1 MKTEKRIPFT
11 ATLRSTLACGVLW
24 LVAGLSAAH
33 AGATWTGTLSQ
44 DWNENANWGGT
55 APSGNLVINN
65 AGVGV
70 FPIISTDP
78 TNGGIIDINVGL
90 FNSNNT
96 GRLDQRAGTLSTG
109 VGNWMRVGV
118 DAGCNGTYNLADTST
133 TGGALTGFGT
143 GSGSLNVGGSSATS
157 GRIIVG
163 NSSSTG
169 TVNVNTTGTF
179 KVEDDN
185 IAILLGDGG
194 TSTGNFNL
202 DAGTVQVN
210 SLSNKIG
217 ILVGTNGGDG
227 NFRMSGGTVNVT
239 GVVWLGDNHA
249 NSNGLLEMSGGSFAA
264 SGIEIGRTN
273 GTGQLTIAG
282 GTLNSGHVFIGRGTT
297 PTNTGSATVSVAAG
311 ATLTASG
318 EFAVGYAGN
327 GATGAAAGAYTLSG
341 THKQTGNVFNI
352 GVYDSVKGTL
362 TIEPGAD
369 LQMQNHTQ
377 MRASVA
383 TGNTTTNVVNHNG
396 GSVTFYSDGG
406 TTVGGTGY
414 LDMQFAGS
422 GSMTYNLNGGTLTVP
437 RISSTANGGARVFNF
452 NGGTLKATGATTAF
466 FSLGT
471 GSARAN
477 VRNGGAVID
486 TNGYDVTVAQAL
498 EHSNITNDAAIDGGL
513 VKNSAGKLTLT
524 GTNTYTGGTT
534 VGSGTL
540 QLGSGGTGGSL
551 STSSAISIA
560 PGATLAF
567 NQSDVVGQGTDF
579 ASAAITGGGSLVQAG
594 SGTLTLSSAN
604 TYTGATTVQAGR
616 LNLTGSLTSPV
627 TVTGGVISGTGSTTG
642 LLTLNGGT
650 IALAG
655 GAATT
660 SLTANGVGISTATT
674 LVFDAPPTAATTYDV
689 VSYGAGGQTGFSSLA
704 IGYRGTLND
713 NTGDQKI
720 EFTYGGVGTR
730 TWDTTSGTWSVGPSN
745 ANWLEGDKL
754 FYTGDTVIFDGS
766 DGSGTVSV
774 SGTVIPASV
783 AFTNASGRDYVIEGG
798 AIGGT
803 TALTKTGGGLVAL
816 KGANTYSGGTTINA
830 GTVGAG
836 GGNGTSTNLGSSAVT
851 VNSSGTLRLGYAVT
865 SNQNITTTANAISV
879 AGGTIYADDANQHL
893 SGPLEIA
900 SSGATLGSTYNAG
913 TNQAQERD
921 KGLAIDGVVSG
932 SGPVTVQHS
941 RITTNASYITS
952 FVAFSNNANTYSG
965 TITVNENTTTGE
977 GGVYLGI
984 NGSAALAN
992 AAIVIGTNVP
1002 GTARKFGS
1010 SPLVF
1015 KAGLGSA
1022 TLGSL
1027 SGAADVVLRGY
1038 DQWNHT
1044 YGTDPIAL
1052 TVGGNNTTTT
1062 YSGSM
1067 SGGGSLTKTGTGTM
1081 TLTGANT
1088 YTGNTTI
1095 HAGTLALSGSG
1106 SIASSPVITVG
1117 DAGSSNTVLD
1127 LSGLPPSGKNT
1138 GDWTLGSNQTLKGIG
1153 TVTTA
1158 STGTIT
1164 IAGTHS
1170 PGNSAAIQQINGATT
1185 YAVNSIFVWEL
1196 YGNTTSNNPTVNY
1209 DQVNVNGSLK
1219 IENGALFNVVLND
1232 SGSTVNLADNFW
1244 KTSQQWQVFSST
1256 GNLTYTNGFTL
1267 GTVSSNQTP
1276 VSNYGSFS
1284 FTYGPGS
1291 TVNLNWT
1298 AVPELSN
1305 LLVGGVLAAGLLRR
1319 RRIGARA

>member
-1 MKTEKRIPFT
+1 MKSEKRIPFT
-11 ATLRSTLACGVLW
+11 AALRSTLACGVLW
-24 LVAGLSAAH
+24 LIAGLSAAH
-33 AGATWTGTLSQ
+33 AGATWTGTSSQ

-78 TNGGIIDINVGL
+78 TSSGIVDINVGL
-90 FNSNNT
+90 LNSNNT

-109 VGNWMRVGV
+109 NGNWMRVGV
-118 DAGCNGTYNLADTST
+118 DTGCNGTYNLADTST
-133 TGGALTGFGT
+133 TSGALTGFGT
-143 GSGSLNVGGSSATS
+143 GSGGLNVGGSSTTS

-163 NSSSTG
+163 ASSSTG

-179 KVEDDN
+179 KVEHDD

-202 DAGTVQVN
+202 DAGTVEVN
-210 SLSNKIG
+210 SLANKIG

-227 NFRMSGGTVNVT
+227 NFRMSGGTVKVI

-249 NSNGLLEMSGGSFAA
+249 NSNGLLEMSGGSFTA

-273 GTGQLTIAG
+273 GTGNLTITG
-282 GTLNSGHVFIGRGTT
+282 GTLQSGHVFIGRGTAA
-297 PTNTGSATVSVAAG
+297 TNTGSATVSVSAN

-327 GATGAAAGAYTLSG
+327 GATGAAAGTYTLSG
-341 THKQTGNVFNI
+341 IHKQTGNVFNI

-369 LQMQNHTQ
+369 LQMQNNTQ

-383 TGNTTTNVVNHNG
+383 KGNTTTNVVNHNG
-396 GSVTFYSDGG
+396 GSVTFYSDAGA
-406 TTVGGTGY
+406 TVGGTGY

-437 RISSTANGGARVFNF
+437 RISSTANGGARVFNL
-452 NGGTLKATGATTAF
+452 NGGTLQAAASTATF
-466 FSLGT
+466 FNLGT

-477 VRNGGAVID
+477 VRDKGAIID
-486 TNGYDVTVAQAL
+486 SNGYNVTVAQAL
-498 EHSNITNDAAIDGGL
+498 EHSDIANDAAIDGGL
-513 VKNSAGKLTLT
+513 VKTGTGTLTLT
-524 GTNTYTGGTT
+524 GSNTYTGGTKVNAGT
-534 VGSGTL
+534 LSITGSGTL
-540 QLGSGGTGGSL
+540 GSGTYAGAISNSGTFDYASSSNQTLSGVISGTGG
-551 STSSAISIA
+551 
-560 PGATLAF
+560 LA
-567 NQSDVVGQGTDF
+567 QSGT
-579 ASAAITGGGSLVQAG
+579 
-594 SGTLTLSSAN
+594 GTLTLENAAN
-604 TYTGATTVQAGR
+604 IYTGPTTVNAGR

-655 GAATT
+655 GAAPT
-660 SLTANGVGISTATT
+660 SLTANGVAISTATT
-674 LVFDAPPTAATTYDV
+674 LVFDAPPTAATYDV
-689 VSYGAGGQTGFSSLA
+689 VTYGAGGQTGFSSLS

-713 NTGDQKI
+713 NTIAHKI

-730 TWDTTSGTWSVGPSN
+730 TWNATNGTWSVGPSN
-745 ANWLEGDKL
+745 ANWLEDDTL

-774 SGTVIPASV
+774 SGTVMPASV

-803 TALTKTGGGLVAL
+803 TPLTKTGGGLVAL

-836 GGNGTSTNLGSSAVT
+836 GGNGTSTNLGSGTVT
-851 VNSSGTLRLGYAVT
+851 VNSGGTLRLGHAVT
-865 SNQNITTTANAISV
+865 SNWNITTTANAISV

-900 SSGATLGSTYNAG
+900 PSGATLGSTYNAG
-913 TNQAQERD
+913 SNTAWERD

-941 RITTNASYITS
+941 RISTGGTWITS

-965 TITVNENTTTGE
+965 TITVNENTTTNE

-984 NGSAALAN
+984 NGSTALAN
-992 AAIVIGTNVP
+992 ADIVIDTNVP
-1002 GTARKFGS
+1002 GTARRFGN

-1015 KAGLGSA
+1015 KTGLGSA

-1027 SGAADVVLRGY
+1027 SGTADVVLTGY

-1044 YGTDPIAL
+1044 YGTDSIAL

-1062 YSGSM
+1062 YAGSM
-1067 SGGGSLTKTGTGTM
+1067 SGGGSLTKTGAGTL

-1088 YTGNTTI
+1088 YNGNTTI
-1095 HAGTLALSGSG
+1095 HAGTLALVGSNG

-1117 DAGSSNTVLD
+1117 DAGSSGTVLD
-1127 LSGLPPSGKNT
+1127 VSGLTSGTNT
-1138 GDWTLGSNQTLKGIG
+1138 GDWTLGSSQTLKGIG

-1170 PGNSAAIQQINGATT
+1170 PGNSAAIQQITGATT
-1185 YAVNSIFVWEL
+1185 YAADSIFVWEL
-1196 YGNTTSNNPTVNY
+1196 YADTTSNSPVVY
-1209 DQVNVNGSLK
+1209 DQVNITGSLK
-1219 IENGALFNVVLND
+1219 IDDGALFNVVLND
-1232 SGSTVNLADNFW
+1232 TGSTVDLATAFW
-1244 KTSQQWQVFSST
+1244 QAPKQWQVFSYT
-1256 GNLTYTNGFTL
+1256 GSLTSTNGFALNTI
-1267 GTVSSNQTP
+1267 SSNQAS

-1284 FTYGPGS
+1284 FTYGSGKV
-1291 TVNLNWT
+1291 VNLNWT
-1298 AVPELSN
+1298 PVPELSN
-1305 LLVGGVLAAGLLRR
+1305 LLIGGVLAAGLLRR
-1319 RRIGARA
+1319 RRIVAQA